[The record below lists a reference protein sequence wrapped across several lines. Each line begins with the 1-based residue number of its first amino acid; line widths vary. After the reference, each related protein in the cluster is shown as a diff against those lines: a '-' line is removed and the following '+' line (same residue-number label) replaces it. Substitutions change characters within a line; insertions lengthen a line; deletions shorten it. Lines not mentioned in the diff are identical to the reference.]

1 MKKMLSI
8 LLILAMIFCFAACG
22 GDQPAEEDGQQVDG
36 QQQEQ
41 QAGDGSDEAQTPDDE
56 QQQEEQP
63 PADIPEELEGW
74 LATKTGRFYSQFAD
88 KMYMKYEMEMDGVV
102 MTMISAA
109 SGSRTYSETIMDG
122 VSTGVSIMDGETM
135 YVIDHASKMVMK
147 MGLQADAQTIAGTI
161 IEESDVDMGEL
172 KTGSRD
178 IDGKTYDTEE
188 WTIEGAAS
196 IMCFDGDDL
205 AYIIGAFDGE
215 EIMMKIVEASDKADD
230 KLFEIPEDYQVMEM

>member
-1 MKKMLSI
+1 MKKILSI
-8 LLILAMIFCFAACG
+8 LLILTLVFCFAACG
-22 GDQPAEEDGQQVDG
+22 GDEPAAEGGQQEQQQADG

-41 QAGDGSDEAQTPDDE
+41 QAGDEGQQQE
-56 QQQEEQP
+56 QQEEQP

-74 LATKTGRFYSQFAD
+74 LATKTGKFYSQFAD
-88 KMYMKYEMEMDGVV
+88 KMYMKYEVEMDGVT
-102 MTMISAA
+102 MTMISAT
-109 SGSRTYSETIMDG
+109 SGGRTYSETIMDG

-172 KTGSRD
+172 KTGTRD

-205 AYIIGAFDGE
+205 VYMIGAFDGE
-215 EIMMKIVEASDKADD
+215 EIVMKIVEASDKADD

>member
-1 MKKMLSI
+1 MKKILSI
-8 LLILAMIFCFAACG
+8 LLMMAMIFCFAACG
-22 GDQPAEEDGQQVDG
+22 GDEPAEEDGQQADG

-41 QAGDGSDEAQTPDDE
+41 QA
-56 QQQEEQP
+56 EEQP

-74 LATKTGRFYSQFAD
+74 LATKTGKFYSQFAD
-88 KMYMKYEMEMDGVV
+88 KMYMKYEMEMEGVV
-102 MTMISAA
+102 MIMISAA
-109 SGSRTYSETIMDG
+109 SGGRTYSETIMDG
-122 VSTGVSIMDGETM
+122 ISTGVSIMDGETM

-172 KTGSRD
+172 KTGTRN

-188 WTIEGAAS
+188 WIIEGAAS
-196 IMCFDGDDL
+196 IMCFDGDNL

>member
-1 MKKMLSI
+1 MKKILSI

-22 GDQPAEEDGQQVDG
+22 GDEPAAEGGQEG

-41 QAGDGSDEAQTPDDE
+41 QAGDEGQQQEEPE
-56 QQQEEQP
+56 QQEEQP
-63 PADIPEELEGW
+63 PADIPEDLEGW
-74 LATKTGRFYSQFAD
+74 LATKTGKFYSQFAD
-88 KMYMKYEMEMDGVV
+88 KMYMEYEMEMEGQVI
-102 MTMISAA
+102 TMISATN
-109 SGSRTYSETIMDG
+109 GEKTYSETIMDG
-122 VSTGVSIMDGETM
+122 ISAGVSIMEGETM

-147 MGLQADAQTIAGTI
+147 MALQADAQTIAGTV

-172 KTGSRD
+172 KTGSRE

-188 WTIEGAAS
+188 WSIEGAAS
-196 IMCFDGDDL
+196 IMCFDGDNL

-215 EIMMKIVEASDKADD
+215 EVMMKIVEASDKVDD